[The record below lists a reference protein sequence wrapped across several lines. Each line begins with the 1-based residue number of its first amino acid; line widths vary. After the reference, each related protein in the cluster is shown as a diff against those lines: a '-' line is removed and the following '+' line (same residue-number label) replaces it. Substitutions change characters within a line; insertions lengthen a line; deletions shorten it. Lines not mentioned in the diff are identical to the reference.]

1 MGEIVSVSTAAH
13 WYAPDGN
20 PNHGATLR
28 EARKELLLGSITS
41 IIRTM
46 AKPVLEAWKI
56 EQAII
61 SALTLPRIKG
71 ESYTDLAKRIAKDA
85 QDEAGKAADL
95 GSAVHAAIEQY
106 AKGGSPERDDKIM
119 AIAAPAITWLS
130 EAVET
135 YCMVEQPLADP
146 AEGFGGTLDLYFKT
160 KAGEYLLADVKTQ
173 KTKKDKKIETY
184 PEWCWQLAAQ
194 KHLVKRTG
202 GQVTHCINIVLSS
215 TEPGRMEFKT
225 WSDDDIA
232 HGLKVFYALRDVF
245 YLSRKYDYTG
255 AEKIK

>member
-1 MGEIVSVSTAAH
+1 VASNSTSVFYATFHACEKSVPLIAEYAAAAPIAVMTA
-13 WYAPDGN
+13 
-20 PNHGATLR
+20 
-28 EARKELLLGSITS
+28 
-41 IIRTM
+41 
-46 AKPVLEAWKI
+46 
-56 EQAII
+56 
-61 SALTLPRIKG
+61 
-71 ESYTDLAKRIAKDA
+71 
-85 QDEAGKAADL
+85 
-95 GSAVHAAIEQY
+95 
-106 AKGGSPERDDKIM
+106 